1 MSQRNGWLRKGKLAE
16 GWLRRGKQT
25 ISWRNISLKKGKRVL
40 GGRNVWHREWEW
52 GKIPTKVKELAAQAG
67 EKNTK

>member
-1 MSQRNGWLRKGKLAE
+1 
-16 GWLRRGKQT
+16 
-25 ISWRNISLKKGKRVL
+25 
-40 GGRNVWHREWEW
+40 VWHGEWEW